1 MNNRIRQFMTI
12 PVTLSMVIGT
22 VGMTPVHASGSAFS
36 KLRENFNQMTDNYG
50 KTGADNNDKGYQTFN
65 NNASANAKASQQQLK
80 QQQKDLDSYYT
91 NSVKNMD
98 SKVNGGNGTTK
109 AAQLAQSSNTSSNQT
124 ATTASNTNN
133 QTSSSNVQEETSS
146 SNTAAVSTDTADE
159 DISMYSEGAQ
169 ITSAIAET
177 VFGDG
182 EEEERTQAEKTVIEA
197 ARYAD
202 LQNIA
207 LATEGD
213 YQNEL
218 KKVEAEAKETAIKEQ
233 QEKKNKA
240 TSAFSN
246 EKQSTTSSFQN
257 SKSNATKN
265 FDDEKMNTT
274 SKFGGDKNSNKT
286 AFENGKNS
294 NTAAFNKEKQKVQQ
308 DMNSKTAA
316 AKAKFSSTGGYN
328 ANMVS
333 IGSRAA
339 SNSGLKYAYM
349 VGHGDTTGG
358 IPSEYTKNVAKYMK
372 KATDGIKDADRA
384 YKYSAPGGIVSSIVD
399 FGKNV
404 GKEIAEFGKTMV
416 HSGKEVAKHVSWKTT
431 VQGFKDWWSG
441 DIWKKT
447 PQYPS

>member
-1 MNNRIRQFMTI
+1 MNNRIRRFMTI

-80 QQQKDLDSYYT
+80 QQQKNLDSYYT

-98 SKVNGGNGTTK
+98 SKVNGGNGTAK
-109 AAQLAQSSNTSSNQT
+109 ATQQAQSSNKSSNQT
-124 ATTASNTNN
+124 EKTASNTNN
-133 QTSSSNVQEETSS
+133 QTSNSNVQEETSS
-146 SNTAAVSTDTADE
+146 SNTAVASTDTADE
-159 DISMYSEGAQ
+159 DVSMYSEGAQ

-207 LATEGD
+207 LATEED

-240 TSAFSN
+240 ISSFSN
-246 EKQSTTSSFQN
+246 EKNSTTSSFQN
-257 SKSNATKN
+257 NKSNAAKN
-265 FDDEKMNTT
+265 FDEEKKNTT
-274 SKFGGDKNSNKT
+274 SKFGSDKNSNKT

-308 DMNSKTAA
+308 DMNNKTAA

-339 SNSGLKYAYM
+339 SNGGLKYAYM

-358 IPSEYTKNVAKYMK
+358 IPSKYTKNVAKYMK